1 MLVGWLMIFGT
12 NIIEDDRTDS
22 LENNNLLVTQK
33 FTRILKLKM
42 ILEKMARKLNCPR
55 ASSA

>member
-1 MLVGWLMIFGT
+1 MIFGT